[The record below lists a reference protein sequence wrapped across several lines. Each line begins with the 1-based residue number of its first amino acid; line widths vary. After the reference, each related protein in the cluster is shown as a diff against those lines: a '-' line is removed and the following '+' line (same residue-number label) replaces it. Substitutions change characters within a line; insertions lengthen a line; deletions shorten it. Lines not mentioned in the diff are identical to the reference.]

1 MTQGLNLCYIQQDK
15 GCDTMLEQAVDDY
28 IVFLTV
34 EKGAS
39 QNTIEAYSNDV
50 RKLTQ
55 YLSDEKINNW
65 REVDSYMIRGY
76 LAFMQAE
83 QITNTT
89 RARNVAALKS
99 FFRFLYVE
107 KYTENNLGEL
117 LDVPRKEKVLPKYLT
132 MEEVERLLEAPN
144 ITTPNG
150 CRDKAMLELLYASGL
165 RVSELITL
173 RLNDISFEMAYVRCF
188 GKGSKERII
197 PLGSYALDALAHYIE
212 VCRPKV
218 ANNWQTDTLFLN
230 KNGKGLTR
238 QGFWKL
244 IKKYGRE
251 AAITADITPHVLRHS
266 FATHL
271 LSGGADLRAIQEMLG
286 HADIATTQIYTH
298 LLGEQMLDV
307 YNAAHPRAKKTE

>member
-1 MTQGLNLCYIQQDK
+1 
-15 GCDTMLEQAVDDY
+15 MLEQAVDDY

-65 REVDSYMIRGY
+65 REVDSYTIRGY

-197 PLGSYALDALAHYIE
+197 PLGSYALDALEHYIE

>member
-1 MTQGLNLCYIQQDK
+1 MIH
-15 GCDTMLEQAVDDY
+15 QAIDDY

-39 QNTIEAYSNDV
+39 HNTIEAYSNDV
-50 RKLTQ
+50 RKFAQ
-55 YLSDEKINNW
+55 YLEDNDIRRW
-65 REVDSYMIRGY
+65 TQVDTAIVRGY
-76 LAFMQAE
+76 LAVMQKE
-83 QITNTT
+83 EITNTT

-99 FFRFLYVE
+99 FFRFLYME
-107 KYTENNLGEL
+107 KYTEYNLGEV
-117 LDVPRKEKVLPKYLT
+117 LDTPKKEKILPKYLT
-132 MEEVERLLEAPN
+132 IEEVERLMNAPDV
-144 ITTPNG
+144 TTPHG

-173 RLNDISFEMAYVRCF
+173 KLSDISFEMAYVRCF
-188 GKGSKERII
+188 GKGAKERII
-197 PLGSYALDALAHYIE
+197 PLGRYALAALEQYINH
-212 VCRPKV
+212 CRPNV
-218 ANNWQTDTLFLN
+218 DNSWQTDTLFLN
-230 KNGKGLTR
+230 KTGKGLSR

-251 AAITADITPHVLRHS
+251 AGIATEITPHVLRHS

-271 LSGGADLRAIQEMLG
+271 LSNGADLRAIQEMLG

-307 YNAAHPRAKKTE
+307 YKSAHPRAKK

>member
-1 MTQGLNLCYIQQDK
+1 
-15 GCDTMLEQAVDDY
+15 MLEQAVDDY

-39 QNTIEAYSNDV
+39 KNTIEAYSNDV

-107 KYTENNLGEL
+107 KYTKNNLGEL

-132 MEEVERLLEAPN
+132 MEEVERLLEAPD

>member
-1 MTQGLNLCYIQQDK
+1 
-15 GCDTMLEQAVDDY
+15 MLEQAVDDY

-55 YLSDEKINNW
+55 YLSDEKINDW
-65 REVDSYMIRGY
+65 REVDTYAVREY
-76 LAFMQAE
+76 LALMQAE

-99 FFRFLYVE
+99 FFRFLYME
-107 KYTENNLGEL
+107 KYTESNLGEL

-132 MEEVERLLEAPN
+132 MEEVERLLEAPD

-197 PLGSYALDALAHYIE
+197 PLGSYALDALEHYIE
-212 VCRPKV
+212 VCRTKV

>member
-1 MTQGLNLCYIQQDK
+1 
-15 GCDTMLEQAVDDY
+15 MLEQAVDDY

>member
-1 MTQGLNLCYIQQDK
+1 
-15 GCDTMLEQAVDDY
+15 MLEQAVDDY

-65 REVDSYMIRGY
+65 REVDSYTIRGY

-150 CRDKAMLELLYASGL
+150 CRDKEMLELLYASGL

>member
-1 MTQGLNLCYIQQDK
+1 
-15 GCDTMLEQAVDDY
+15 MLEQAVDDY

-107 KYTENNLGEL
+107 KYTKNNLGEL

-132 MEEVERLLEAPN
+132 MEEVERLLEAPD
-144 ITTPNG
+144 ITTHNG

>member
-1 MTQGLNLCYIQQDK
+1 
-15 GCDTMLEQAVDDY
+15 MLEQAVDDY

-65 REVDSYMIRGY
+65 REVDSYTIRGY

-132 MEEVERLLEAPN
+132 MEEVGRLLEAPN

>member
-1 MTQGLNLCYIQQDK
+1 
-15 GCDTMLEQAVDDY
+15 MLEQAVDDY

-65 REVDSYMIRGY
+65 REVDSYTIRGY

-99 FFRFLYVE
+99 FFRFLYME
-107 KYTENNLGEL
+107 KYTESNLGEL

-132 MEEVERLLEAPN
+132 MEEVERLLEAPD